1 MLVWEDIMAKRKVEK
16 NLIIEKS
23 ENLRIEIE

>member
-1 MLVWEDIMAKRKVEK
+1 MLVWEDIMAKRIVEK

-23 ENLRIEIE
+23 ENLEIEIE